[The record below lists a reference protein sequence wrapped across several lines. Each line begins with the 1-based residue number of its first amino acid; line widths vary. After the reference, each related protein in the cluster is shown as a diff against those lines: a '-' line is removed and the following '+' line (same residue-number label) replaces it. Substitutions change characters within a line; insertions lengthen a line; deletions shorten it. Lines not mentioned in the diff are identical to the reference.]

1 MDDVNASYLE
11 SGSVKSAAHMFGGQ
25 AVIRRI
31 PTPNCKRRNINT
43 LQQVRVLET
52 DVDDFEPLDPKDGG
66 NLSNDEEQSDV
77 KCCSEIFERSIDI
90 TTSSG
95 SPTKSFD
102 LKSYSDVEYSICGT
116 VSPLTNL
123 GYSNE
128 NMEVGNVPFVFGR
141 PSIPTTGLQRCMS
154 PPVFEERLML
164 PVTNIVLPQKYSRS
178 KHRQV
183 SSGSVD
189 KFRQGGICCERC
201 NSCLIDLKRQALQL
215 MSPENLQ
222 MRHPTKFQ
230 LSNFIS
236 QLEEKLHIA
245 DISYMKTGE
254 CDVCKI
260 SVDRL
265 KQEAVATI
273 TGIIQAQSAS
283 SLIIPAL
290 VNFTSSPR
298 TNSTS
303 LRSSHASRSL
313 NGVSGNCMSS
323 FSVPLAAQA
332 QAHLEHNVR
341 SWASPKK
348 YGQVMMRSHPQD
360 RMYDAPGQYPSQ
372 APHHIMSQPYMQYA
386 QSMQQHHQQHY
397 QQQHQNPTRMTRM
410 VSPPPDIKNIASP
423 PPDIKR
429 IASPPPF
436 TVTSQLASRISSSMS
451 PTPSAS
457 AAASFFARA
466 AQKMARKKKRQ
477 HQSEPE
483 PPPFPTRYAEVL
495 LLSQPPCPP
504 CLIRTISR
512 NQLPATG
519 KVKVMLRI
527 VSPNQHGE
535 QGSSFLTIDPR
546 KKQVT
551 VFDPAASG
559 YATSAHRRTAV
570 APKMFAFDGVFSP
583 DDSLTEICASSLTEI
598 IQGVVAGF
606 DGSLFTYGYSKLGKT
621 TTMLGTDH
629 SAQTLGAVPCA
640 IFWLF
645 KLINEQ
651 KEKTGAR
658 FSVRVS
664 AVEVSGKQEVL
675 RDLLS
680 DVSQGTESGIGT
692 APGVY
697 LRDDPICG
705 TQLENQSELRAPSAE
720 RAAYYLDAAL
730 ASRSAADEDE
740 GRSSHLLFTLH
751 VYQYR
756 IEKANKAGLPGVAG
770 GQSRLH
776 LIDLGSSSKSKD
788 PNNVSLSL
796 SALGNVIMA
805 LLNGQRHVP
814 HRDSKIAQLLRDSLG
829 NLSCRTC
836 MLAHVSSV
844 VSHYNET
851 LQVIQLAARIHRM
864 KRRKAKFSSTSSD
877 DSSTDEGR
885 IRTRPLRGFRMG
897 TLREDMLY
905 SSSFSD
911 PDYTSSSEQSC
922 DTVIYIGANG
932 QSLSDREL
940 TDHEGPPRSV
950 PRTNPRLPRR
960 TSGSRSS
967 GEEGS
972 TSDSGRSLISLHH
985 THVTGLTRLPTR
997 MGTPIRDVGASSGS
1011 RHGTPVREATASSRQ
1026 VTPVREIP
1034 ASAVE
1039 VMQTPPMSPTIGH
1052 EHLPRKLGTRSKSQ
1066 SSPSRKDDA
1075 GAQCFTSVNIID
1087 KIQQRPSLMHRT
1099 RRTNSESSAPIEG
1112 ECWVDGPGAAF
1123 YPEQKQGEEQW
1134 VDGPQAFLVRTEQ
1147 PKPDNRHLYNPK
1159 ITPEE
1164 QWVDG
1169 PREMVVSPEKR
1180 LGLSKSPMHTTSKK
1194 AHIRDLVQEQK
1205 LSQNHQ
1211 QQTSPSHQR
1220 QQLTKPSHSLHDIK
1234 ERPESTASNDSNTS
1248 IAAQAANS
1256 RPNSFGANIEEADQI
1271 KNQVESG
1278 EVKPFVRD
1286 WVEKHSSMEKE
1297 TVQVSDSS
1305 VGFILNADNQVIA
1318 TLESAGLHRRP
1329 KPGDPHSKK
1338 LMMNSST
1345 PKQSPNHS
1353 PKGSPMIQRN
1363 PQTSTPKLQKSQL
1376 PAPANP
1382 TRRVKEWLQ
1391 CVETNRPAEC
1401 SQTDKEPQQV
1411 MLDIAVNTDPCEEF
1425 ENMAVGNLNILQD
1438 ISSCSTMYPDT
1449 SCDDSQLQE
1458 VTDAEN
1464 SGKIFAETTIQS
1476 NLGDISF
1483 DSSVDTSELNQSL
1496 LLNRDSIY
1504 ELEMD
1509 EQLELCENV
1518 GKGAELCDDETFS
1531 NASCAKDS
1539 DVLDFDELQEFGN
1552 MKKSDTAQSVKTL
1565 VAENADE
1572 EGKNNEI
1579 SVCNNNSGFEN
1590 LESSTKP
1597 KAFENYRYE
1606 LIKPL
1611 LSRKPDGASNPNLI
1625 SELYPEGKS
1634 SLSALREE
1642 YLISAALSS
1651 QSVLEMPPKFS
1662 STSSS
1667 MLRSLEGDG
1676 QTVEDMKMDISYS
1689 KPPLPQKPSCL
1700 KSSSSSKPPCGH
1712 SIKSSCGLKVCKEC
1726 QKLNGSQKSPNSHC
1740 SRRDK
1745 EKSFKQQ
1752 RSNSQSSTLSNGSSP
1767 TSLSVNKNN
1776 GSKSQSPSQ
1785 SRLPI
1790 FSSKTASSSSKI
1802 NKKKEKE
1809 CKKVN
1814 NGRVNEL
1821 SHSSSRGHD
1830 SDSGNDSGIVSN
1842 EKNLLSPYATVTK
1855 PRTVSH
1861 SSSGHGS
1868 DNSSTMSTDLH
1879 SKQGSTSDKLHGGTS
1894 SGYES
1899 MLRDSEASESST
1911 AQEDSTSDV
1920 SSGDKRRGSKKKKG
1934 QNSRRSRSA
1943 PARSSESP
1951 ETSSSRKSSPSS
1963 KNSLSPTCKAWLDT
1977 RQVRH
1982 MKDEPLEIKEYDKE
1996 DLKRIQRRR
2005 IEEEQQMQTLKKNQ
2019 ERMKEILKQDQ
2030 EFSNGKEQ
2038 FITDRGNNW
2047 SFDCRFL
2054 MCFSCRSKSRKTN
2067 V

>member
-1 MDDVNASYLE
+1 
-11 SGSVKSAAHMFGGQ
+11 
-25 AVIRRI
+25 
-31 PTPNCKRRNINT
+31 
-43 LQQVRVLET
+43 
-52 DVDDFEPLDPKDGG
+52 
-66 NLSNDEEQSDV
+66 
-77 KCCSEIFERSIDI
+77 
-90 TTSSG
+90 
-95 SPTKSFD
+95 
-102 LKSYSDVEYSICGT
+102 
-116 VSPLTNL
+116 
-123 GYSNE
+123 
-128 NMEVGNVPFVFGR
+128 
-141 PSIPTTGLQRCMS
+141 
-154 PPVFEERLML
+154 
-164 PVTNIVLPQKYSRS
+164 
-178 KHRQV
+178 
-183 SSGSVD
+183 
-189 KFRQGGICCERC
+189 
-201 NSCLIDLKRQALQL
+201 
-215 MSPENLQ
+215 
-222 MRHPTKFQ
+222 
-230 LSNFIS
+230 
-236 QLEEKLHIA
+236 
-245 DISYMKTGE
+245 
-254 CDVCKI
+254 
-260 SVDRL
+260 
-265 KQEAVATI
+265 
-273 TGIIQAQSAS
+273 
-283 SLIIPAL
+283 
-290 VNFTSSPR
+290 
-298 TNSTS
+298 
-303 LRSSHASRSL
+303 
-313 NGVSGNCMSS
+313 
-323 FSVPLAAQA
+323 
-332 QAHLEHNVR
+332 
-341 SWASPKK
+341 
-348 YGQVMMRSHPQD
+348 
-360 RMYDAPGQYPSQ
+360 
-372 APHHIMSQPYMQYA
+372 
-386 QSMQQHHQQHY
+386 
-397 QQQHQNPTRMTRM
+397 
-410 VSPPPDIKNIASP
+410 
-423 PPDIKR
+423 
-429 IASPPPF
+429 
-436 TVTSQLASRISSSMS
+436 
-451 PTPSAS
+451 
-457 AAASFFARA
+457 
-466 AQKMARKKKRQ
+466 
-477 HQSEPE
+477 
-483 PPPFPTRYAEVL
+483 
-495 LLSQPPCPP
+495 
-504 CLIRTISR
+504 
-512 NQLPATG
+512 
-519 KVKVMLRI
+519 MLRI
-527 VSPNQHGE
+527 VSPNQHGD

-606 DGSLFTYGYSKLGKT
+606 DGCLFTYGYSKLGKT
-621 TTMLGTDH
+621 TTMLGTDQ

-664 AVEVSGKQEVL
+664 AVEVSGKQEAL

-680 DVSQGTESGIGT
+680 DVSQTTESGIGT

-705 TQLENQSELRAPSAE
+705 TQLENQSELRAPSAD

-730 ASRSAADEDE
+730 ASRSAA
-740 GRSSHLLFTLH
+740 
-751 VYQYR
+751 
-756 IEKANKAGLPGVAG
+756 VAG
-770 GQSRLH
+770 GRSRLH

-836 MLAHVSSV
+836 MLAHVSSA
-844 VSHYNET
+844 VSHYNES
-851 LQVIQLAARIHRM
+851 LQVVQLAARIHRM

-877 DSSTDEGR
+877 DSSTDDGR
-885 IRTRPLRGFRMG
+885 MRTRPLRGFRMG
-897 TLREDMLY
+897 TLREDILY

-985 THVTGLTRLPTR
+985 THVAGLTRLPTR

-1011 RHGTPVREATASSRQ
+1011 RHGTPVREATPSSRQ
-1026 VTPVREIP
+1026 VTPVREIS

-1039 VMQTPPMSPTIGH
+1039 VMQTPPMSPSIAH
-1052 EHLPRKLGTRSKSQ
+1052 EQLSRRLGTRSKSQ

-1075 GAQCFTSVNIID
+1075 GAQIFTGVNIMD
-1087 KIQQRPSLMHRT
+1087 KVQQRPSLVHRT

-1112 ECWVDGPGAAF
+1112 ECWVDGPGAAI

-1147 PKPDNRHLYNPK
+1147 PKPENRHLYNPK

-1211 QQTSPSHQR
+1211 QQQTSPSHHR
-1220 QQLTKPSHSLHDIK
+1220 QQLTKPSHALHDIK
-1234 ERPESTASNDSNTS
+1234 ERPESTASNDSITS
-1248 IAAQAANS
+1248 IAAQAADS
-1256 RPNSFGANIEEADQI
+1256 RPNSFSANTDEADQI
-1271 KNQVESG
+1271 RNQVESG
-1278 EVKPFVRD
+1278 EVKPFVKD
-1286 WVEKHSSMEKE
+1286 WVDKHSSVEKE
-1297 TVQVSDSS
+1297 TVQISDSS
-1305 VGFILNADNQVIA
+1305 LGFIINVDNQVIA
-1318 TLESAGLHRRP
+1318 TLESSGIHRRP

-1338 LMMNSST
+1338 LMLNSST
-1345 PKQSPNHS
+1345 PKQSPNQS

-1363 PQTSTPKLQKSQL
+1363 PQTSSSKLQKSQL

-1391 CVETNRPAEC
+1391 SVETNRSVEC
-1401 SQTDKEPQQV
+1401 NQTDNEPQQV
-1411 MLDIAVNTDPCEEF
+1411 MLDMAVNTDPCEEF
-1425 ENMAVGNLNILQD
+1425 ENMAVGHLNISQD
-1438 ISSCSTMYPDT
+1438 ISSCSTMYLDT
-1449 SCDDSQLQE
+1449 SCDNSQLQE
-1458 VTDAEN
+1458 FTDAEN
-1464 SGKIFAETTIQS
+1464 SGEIFEETILQN

-1483 DSSVDTSELNQSL
+1483 DSSVDTSEFNQSL
-1496 LLNRDSIY
+1496 LQNRNSIY

-1509 EQLELCENV
+1509 EQLELCEDMR
-1518 GKGAELCDDETFS
+1518 KSAELCDDETFS

-1539 DVLDFDELQEFGN
+1539 DVEVVLDFDELQEFGN

-1565 VAENADE
+1565 VAENVDE
-1572 EGKNNEI
+1572 EGQNNEI
-1579 SVCNNNSGFEN
+1579 SVCNNISGLEDQ
-1590 LESSTKP
+1590 ESSTKP
-1597 KAFENYRYE
+1597 KTFENYRYD
-1606 LIKPL
+1606 LTKPL

-1625 SELYPEGKS
+1625 SELYPEGKN

-1642 YLISAALSS
+1642 YLIAAALSS
-1651 QSVLEMPPKFS
+1651 QSVLEMSPKFS

-1667 MLRSLEGDG
+1667 ILRSVEGDG
-1676 QTVEDMKMDISYS
+1676 QTVEDMKKDRFDNSFS

-1700 KSSSSSKPPCGH
+1700 KSSSLSKSPCGH
-1712 SIKSSCGLKVCKEC
+1712 SVKSSSSLKVCKEC

-1745 EKSFKQQ
+1745 EKLFKQQ

-1767 TSLSVNKNN
+1767 TSPSVSKNNN

-1785 SRLPI
+1785 SRLPV
-1790 FSSKTASSSSKI
+1790 FSKSASSSKDSKL

-1934 QNSRRSRSA
+1934 Q
-1943 PARSSESP
+1943 
-1951 ETSSSRKSSPSS
+1951 S
-1963 KNSLSPTCKAWLDT
+1963 K
-1977 RQVRH
+1977 
-1982 MKDEPLEIKEYDKE
+1982 
-1996 DLKRIQRRR
+1996 
-2005 IEEEQQMQTLKKNQ
+2005 
-2019 ERMKEILKQDQ
+2019 
-2030 EFSNGKEQ
+2030 
-2038 FITDRGNNW
+2038 
-2047 SFDCRFL
+2047 
-2054 MCFSCRSKSRKTN
+2054 
-2067 V
+2067 